1 MKVTSK
7 DCILSKSATV
17 NSSGYKKCEHAPKLT
32 NVTTHKRAA
41 TPRPGETRFTCI
53 KPLEKFTDSSYR
65 VRVQQKRRTS
75 SPATNSI
82 KAESH
87 ACCVT
92 FLLPTTN
99 RTNYSPDHV
108 PAPTRQRP
116 TLMEQIIW
124 IIAQKASTV
133 STLSGL
139 GFHNFSSSRGPWKS
153 IGGASKSGKRI
164 SAPEDWTPLS
174 VSCSF
179 GGGGAGRL
187 SAVEC
192 YCSGRWQLT
201 VQWDDRRIGDG

>member
-1 MKVTSK
+1 MSTHRNWRTWRVINVPRRRDLARRDLPASN
-7 DCILSKSATV
+7 LSREV
-17 NSSGYKKCEHAPKLT
+17 HGQFVSSSRTAE
-32 NVTTHKRAA
+32 TT
-41 TPRPGETRFTCI
+41 
-53 KPLEKFTDSSYR
+53 
-65 VRVQQKRRTS
+65 TS

-139 GFHNFSSSRGPWKS
+139 GFHNFSWSSRGPWKS

-179 GGGGAGRL
+179 GGGGAGRQ

-201 VQWDDRRIGDG
+201 VQWDDRRIGGDG